1 MLESAGG
8 LCDGFSLF
16 INIIIIIIITARP
29 APRSEPLSQPRGEG
43 GKVRLGNKWSKKCS
57 MNSIPRIPVY
67 GEAENNGKVEP
78 YPKW

>member
-1 MLESAGG
+1 MRNAKRDGFICGAYFKLCFPRENMLESAGG

-43 GKVRLGNKWSKKCS
+43 GKVRLGNK
-57 MNSIPRIPVY
+57 
-67 GEAENNGKVEP
+67 
-78 YPKW
+78 